1 MALTLNGLAAAAASV
16 AQQAVPVIAGNRV
29 LMVDGDALCY
39 YCAGNDDT
47 TIGQARINVAGF
59 IKQAMDRSGAKSAVI
74 LVTGDGSNK
83 GHRYS
88 VARVKPYQGH
98 RSGKSRPKNWE
109 ALRGLIQSGSFNS
122 TSPQITT
129 NVTTY
134 CEADDLFSYLSH
146 EAPDEYV
153 IFTQDKDMRMVPGWH
168 LTWPDMML
176 FYVPPGTYSMTMHDK
191 LYGLRWFWTQMLM
204 GDTADNIPGLP
215 GYYDGI
221 VKSGPNKGQPKLV
234 KVGEVG
240 ASDILAGS
248 TKDSAYAVVC
258 SFYENYYGSNASLQ
272 MLEQGIL
279 LWMRKNPGDVFDV
292 AVNGNPLFP
301 LSLSEEWQELKDKI
315 NERILRASSPQ
326 DDGSEDSAGADA
338 LAAGLPVR
346 DLQATSDS
354 SGSSSGSRSLDGGST
369 SSAASGVQ
377 RPPWED

>member
-1 MALTLNGLAAAAASV
+1 MALTLNKLAAAAASV

-29 LMVDGDALCY
+29 LLVDGDALCY
-39 YCAGNDDT
+39 YCAGNEDT

-83 GHRYS
+83 GHRYA
-88 VARVKPYQGH
+88 VARVKPYQGN

-109 ALRGLIQSGSFNS
+109 ALRGLIQSGSFDGP
-122 TSPQITT
+122 TITT

-134 CEADDLFSYLSH
+134 CEADDLFSYLSS

-168 LTWPDMML
+168 LTWPDMLL
-176 FYVPPGTYSMTMHDK
+176 FFVPPGTYNLTMHDK
-191 LYGLRWFWTQMLM
+191 MYGRRWFWTQMLM
-204 GDTADNIPGLP
+204 GDAADNIPGLP

-221 VKSGPNKGQPKLV
+221 VKSGANKGQPKLV

-240 ASDILAGS
+240 ANDILAGS
-248 TKDSAYAVVC
+248 TEASAYATVR
-258 SFYENYYGSNASLQ
+258 SFYENYYGGNAGLQ

-279 LWMRKNPGDVFDV
+279 LWMRKNPSDVFDV
-292 AVNGNPLFP
+292 AAQGNPLFW
-301 LSLSEEWQELKDKI
+301 LSFSEEWQELKDKI
-315 NERILRASSPQ
+315 NERILRATPSQ
-326 DDGSEDSAGADA
+326 DDGSEDSAGAVA

-346 DLQATSDS
+346 DLQATSES
-354 SGSSSGSRSLDGGST
+354 SGSSTGSRSLDGSST
-369 SSAASGVQ
+369 SSAAPGVQ

>member
-1 MALTLNGLAAAAASV
+1 MALTLNKLAASAASV

-39 YCAGNDDT
+39 YCAGNEDT

-83 GHRYS
+83 GHRYA

-109 ALRGLIQSGSFNS
+109 ALRGLIQSGSFDEP
-122 TSPQITT
+122 TVTT

-134 CEADDLFSYLSH
+134 CEADDLFSYLSS

-176 FYVPPGTYSMTMHDK
+176 FYVPPSTYSMTMHDK

-248 TKDSAYAVVC
+248 TKDTAYATTR
-258 SFYENYYGSNASLQ
+258 SFYENYYGGNAGLQ

-292 AVNGNPLFP
+292 AAQGNPLFP

-315 NERILRASSPQ
+315 NERILRATSAQ
-326 DDGSEDSAGADA
+326 DDGSKDSAGAVA
-338 LAAGLPVR
+338 LAAGLPVLG
-346 DLQATSDS
+346 LQDTSDS
-354 SGSSSGSRSLDGGST
+354 SGSSSGSRPLDGGST

>member
-1 MALTLNGLAAAAASV
+1 MALTLNKLAASAASV

-29 LMVDGDALCY
+29 LLVDGDALCY
-39 YCAGNDDT
+39 YCAGNEDT

-74 LVTGDGSNK
+74 LVTGDGSHK
-83 GHRYS
+83 GHRYA
-88 VARVKPYQGH
+88 VARVKPYQGN

-109 ALRGLIQSGSFNS
+109 ALRGLIQSGSFDGP
-122 TSPQITT
+122 TVIT

-134 CEADDLFSYLSH
+134 CEADDLFSYLSS

-153 IFTQDKDMRMVPGWH
+153 IFTQDKDLRMVPAWH
-168 LTWPDMML
+168 LTWPDMLL
-176 FYVPPGTYSMTMHDK
+176 FFVPPGTYSMTMHDK
-191 LYGLRWFWTQMLM
+191 MYGTRWFWTQMLM

-240 ASDILAGS
+240 AKDILAGS
-248 TKDSAYAVVC
+248 TEASAYATVR
-258 SFYENYYGSNASLQ
+258 SFYENYYGGNAGLQ

-279 LWMRKNPGDVFDV
+279 LWMRKNLGDVFDV
-292 AVNGNPLFP
+292 AAQGNPLFP

-315 NERILRASSPQ
+315 NERILRATSSQ
-326 DDGSEDSAGADA
+326 DDGSEDSAGAVA

-346 DLQATSDS
+346 ALQDASDS
-354 SGSSSGSRSLDGGST
+354 SGSSSGSRPLDGSST

-377 RPPWED
+377 CPPWED

>member
-1 MALTLNGLAAAAASV
+1 MALDLNKLAAAAAGV

-29 LMVDGDALCY
+29 LLIDGDALCY
-39 YCAGNDDT
+39 YCAGNDET
-47 TIGQARINVAGF
+47 SIGTARGNVASF
-59 IKQAMDRSGAKSAVI
+59 IRQAIERAGAKSAVI

-83 GHRYS
+83 GHRYAI
-88 VARVKPYQGH
+88 ARVKPYQAH
-98 RSGKSRPKNWE
+98 RSGKGRPKNWE
-109 ALRGLIQSGSFNS
+109 ALRGLLQSGAFNA
-122 TSPQITT
+122 TNITT
-129 NVTTY
+129 NVTSY
-134 CEADDLFSYLSH
+134 CEADDLFSYLSS

-176 FYVPPGTYSMTMHDK
+176 FYVPPSTYSMTMHDK

-221 VKSGPNKGQPKLV
+221 TKSGPNKGQPKLV

-248 TKDSAYAVVC
+248 SASTAYNKVA
-258 SFYENYYGSNASLQ
+258 SFYENYYGINAGLNL
-272 MLEQGIL
+272 LEQGIL
-279 LWMRKNPGDVFDV
+279 LWMRKNPSDVFDV
-292 AVNGNPLFP
+292 AAQGNPLFP

-315 NERILRASSPQ
+315 NERILRATSSQ
-326 DDGSEDSAGADA
+326 DDGSEDSAGAVA

-346 DLQATSDS
+346 GLQDTRDS
-354 SGSSSGSRSLDGGST
+354 SGSSSGSRPLDGSST

>member
-39 YCAGNDDT
+39 YCAGNEDT
-47 TIGQARINVAGF
+47 SIGQARINVTSF
-59 IKQAMDRSGAKSAVI
+59 IKQAMDRSGSKSAVI

-83 GHRYS
+83 GHRYA

-109 ALRGLIQSGSFNS
+109 ALRELIQAGSFNS
-122 TSPQITT
+122 VSPQITT
-129 NVTTY
+129 NVTAY

-248 TKDSAYAVVC
+248 TKDSAYATTR
-258 SFYENYYGSNASLQ
+258 SFYENYYGSNAGLQ

-279 LWMRKNPGDVFDV
+279 LWMRKNPVDIFDV
-292 AVNGNPLFP
+292 AAKGNPLFP

-326 DDGSEDSAGADA
+326 DDGSEDSEGAAA

-346 DLQATSDS
+346 DLQATRDS
-354 SGSSSGSRSLDGGST
+354 SGSSPGSRPLDGGST